1 MGEHVC
7 ADQGETGALPGE
19 ERGSERRVPDQRDPA
34 SLQRGIRIWL
44 TASKNRSSAS
54 GSAFSIAAT
63 CQPTSANA
71 SATAARW
78 SRGSASAGNG
88 GSDRA
93 KVRNA
98 YTSSV
103 SPTAYRAAARPGP
116 FHIRVSFASPK
127 VLGIRKMPKQYPR

>member
-1 MGEHVC
+1 MYAPTRARLVPCPVRNE
-7 ADQGETGALPGE
+7 GANAASPTSAT
-19 ERGSERRVPDQRDPA
+19 RP

-54 GSAFSIAAT
+54 GSAFSIAGT